1 VSERAKRS
9 ERALKKTRIQ
19 VTTKLTH
26 SILLTRLT
34 RFALASLKMRL
45 ASLGAAATTSASEPA
60 PQSRKNVS
68 TKSNKALKKEALK
81 AKQINKEKKKINKEK
96 TSPDTTNSSSST
108 STSPQ
113 QEPEQQSKLQRFKEF
128 LGQEVIDNYEL
139 SKWAGTGVKG
149 GYNVLFWHYKLH
161 EFALVELWRNFSV
174 FVCFCFPYMFGTVV
188 SIMVEFL
195 GSPHWAPVCLWYA
208 FLVHT
213 FCVGGGGY
221 ERRETEKGSKKLQE
235 QKETDLESSQDL
247 NVSSN
252 IQSCSSTATI
262 TTILRILLPLFF
274 VLEGFTSN
282 CFALNLNGN
291 EILIVSGILSSIKNG
306 VSFHPLFMLV
316 LSIQILL
323 VGSSVLS
330 TTGSVLLQYCQV
342 LTLLNTFFYLD
353 NLAIPSEN

>member
-1 VSERAKRS
+1 MSERAKRS

-213 FCVGGGGY
+213 FCVGGGVTKGGK
-221 ERRETEKGSKKLQE
+221 RRKEVRNCRSKK
-235 QKETDLESSQDL
+235 
-247 NVSSN
+247 
-252 IQSCSSTATI
+252 
-262 TTILRILLPLFF
+262 R
-274 VLEGFTSN
+274 
-282 CFALNLNGN
+282 
-291 EILIVSGILSSIKNG
+291 
-306 VSFHPLFMLV
+306 
-316 LSIQILL
+316 QIWRAAK
-323 VGSSVLS
+323 
-330 TTGSVLLQYCQV
+330 T
-342 LTLLNTFFYLD
+342 
-353 NLAIPSEN
+353 